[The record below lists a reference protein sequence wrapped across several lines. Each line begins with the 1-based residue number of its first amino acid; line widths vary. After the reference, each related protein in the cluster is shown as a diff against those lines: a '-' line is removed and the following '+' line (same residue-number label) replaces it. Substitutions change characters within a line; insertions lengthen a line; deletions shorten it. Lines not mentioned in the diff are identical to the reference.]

1 MPTGRQKKAEREN
14 WSWTGLIIG
23 AVFGVPV
30 YYSAIG
36 QYDNYPLVRLGTQIL
51 VVFALLFGL
60 ASTVK
65 YSLKHKAVVNP
76 FFDGIVSGLG
86 FSATVLGIL
95 LHGIRF

>member
-1 MPTGRQKKAEREN
+1 MPRPKKRETEKEN

-36 QYDNYPLVRLGTQIL
+36 QYDNYPLVKLGTQIL

-76 FFDGIVSGLG
+76 FLDGVVSGLG

-95 LHGIRF
+95 LHGILF